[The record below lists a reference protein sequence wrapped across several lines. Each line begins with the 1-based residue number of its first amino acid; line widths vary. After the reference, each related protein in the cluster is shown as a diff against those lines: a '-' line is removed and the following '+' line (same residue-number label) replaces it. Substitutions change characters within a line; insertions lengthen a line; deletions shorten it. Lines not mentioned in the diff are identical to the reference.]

1 MTVCPSSNISECLY
15 SYFVFRPGKRFFVK
29 FSKSHIS
36 GPYNQHKYSDL
47 NNYLGKFEVR
57 YVQIFSAKN
66 PIVKF
71 VQVGT
76 RFRAVDGGY
85 SREKEINCSLPVVC

>member
-1 MTVCPSSNISECLY
+1 M
-15 SYFVFRPGKRFFVK
+15 
-29 FSKSHIS
+29 
-36 GPYNQHKYSDL
+36 
-47 NNYLGKFEVR
+47 
-57 YVQIFSAKN
+57 QIFSAKN

-85 SREKEINCSLPVVC
+85 SREKEVNCSLPVVC